1 MMKAR
6 CTLMT
11 PEEVQMIHET
21 SMKILRE
28 VGIVFSYAPARE
40 ILEKHGCKVD
50 GHKVFFPTELVE
62 ERLKSVPN
70 HFTLHGRN
78 EDRTVEINTYDT
90 HTAGPTC
97 SPYCVDLDNGRRY
110 GSLEDFI
117 KLVKLENDLDGIDI
131 LSQTPVEP
139 NDVELS
145 VRQNVQTF
153 NNLKYSDKPLMGSVL
168 GYEASKQSIEL
179 AAIANGVAL
188 DDLGCKTY
196 IASIPCTLTPLS
208 FDDKMAGAIIAYA
221 ETNQAQLVSSLSIS
235 GATTPA
241 TFAGTVALQNA
252 EVIAGIV
259 LAQCVNPGCPIVYS
273 ASASN
278 AEMSTGSLSIGSP
291 EDAIFS
297 LMNGQLAKFYDIP
310 CRISGTLSDSK
321 MMDSQAA
328 FESAITGIMGWFG
341 GGNFILHSAG
351 IIETYNCCS
360 FEKLVIDNELLGYFA
375 KIGAGVE
382 VNEETLAYDVIKEV
396 GPQGQFLDNMHTFM
410 NFRNFYRP
418 FITNRQNADQW
429 AADGK
434 ISLEKAANAK
444 WKKMLEEYVEPA
456 LPADVEADL
465 VKYMEDHK

>member
-1 MMKAR
+1 MKPR
-6 CTLMT
+6 YQLMT
-11 PEEVQMIHET
+11 QAEVEMIHET
-21 SMKILRE
+21 SLKIMRE
-28 VGIVFSYAPARE
+28 VGVVFSYEPARE
-40 ILEKHGCKVD
+40 ILKKHGAREE
-50 GHKVFFPTELVE
+50 GHTIFFPSDMVE
-62 ERLKSVPN
+62 EKLKTVPSA
-70 HFTLHGRN
+70 FTLHGRN
-78 EDRTVEINTYDT
+78 EARTIEINTEDT
-90 HTAGPTC
+90 HYAGPTC
-97 SPYCVDLDNGRRY
+97 SPYCMDLDNGRRY
-110 GSLEDFI
+110 GTLDDFI
-117 KLVKLENDLDGIDI
+117 KLVKLENDLSNIDI

-139 NDVELS
+139 VDVELS

-168 GYEASKQSIEL
+168 GYDASRQSIEM

-188 DDLGCKTY
+188 DDIGSKTY

-208 FDDKMAGAIIAYA
+208 YDDKMAGAIIAYA
-221 ETNQAQLVSSLSIS
+221 ETNQAQLVNSLSIS

-252 EVIAGIV
+252 EVLAGIV

-273 ASASN
+273 ASASG
-278 AEMSTGSLSIGSP
+278 AEMSTGSLAIGSP

-297 LMNGQLAKFYDIP
+297 LMNGQLAKFYKIP

-328 FESAITGIMGWFG
+328 FEGAITGMMSQLA

-351 IIETYNCCS
+351 IIETYNCIS
-360 FEKLVIDNELLGYFA
+360 FEKLIIDNEILGYFK

-382 VNEETLAYDVIKEV
+382 VNEETLAYNVIKEV
-396 GPQGQFLDNMHTFM
+396 GPQGQFLDNMHTFQ

-418 FITNRQNADQW
+418 FIVNRQNADQW

-434 ISLEKAANAK
+434 VSLEQAANSK
-444 WKKMLEEYVEPA
+444 WKQMLEDYVEPA
-456 LPADVEADL
+456 LSADVESDL
-465 VKYMEDHK
+465 VKYMEAHK